1 MQENVTHNQDNIKSR
16 ETDSGIIVMVKL
28 ADKEYKE
35 LLEIYSKIL
44 KNKNYERRNGNDKK
58 KQPNGIL

>member
-16 ETDSGIIVMVKL
+16 EIDSGMIVMVKL

-35 LLEIYSKIL
+35 LL
-44 KNKNYERRNGNDKK
+44 
-58 KQPNGIL
+58 